1 MDGEPFVPSNRT
13 PTPQAYCLPDRMTEL
28 SRLSRYGMTFLPL
41 TEDRGEVL
49 SKSFRAGFLARTSQS
64 PEEAKASTAKKAA
77 SGASSLES
85 FARFDHDSSS
95 WKTPQRSLIGDSE
108 SFSETWPRWGS
119 MRNGVCWERTTSKRL
134 TSATEY
140 GSWLATPTAKAN
152 QMSPSMQ
159 KNPGCAA
166 WTQMLPTPSAC
177 SYGTN
182 QGGGGGRVGKVRP
195 SLQTMASKNLW
206 PIPTAHN
213 AKEGSYPAEHAR
225 NTPTLAAQA
234 GGQLNPTWVEWLM
247 GWPLAFT
254 DLRPLAT
261 DRFRQWL
268 NSHGEF

>member
-1 MDGEPFVPSNRT
+1 MSWLFSQALVAAFSEDDSLDGEPFAPSNRT

-28 SRLSRYGMTFLPL
+28 SRLSRYGMTFSPL

-64 PEEAKASTAKKAA
+64 PEEVKASTAKKAA

-85 FARFDHDSSS
+85 FARFDHHSSS
-95 WKTPQRSLIGDSE
+95 WKTPQRSLLGDSE
-108 SFSETWPRWGS
+108 SFSATWPRWGS
-119 MRNGVCWERTTSKRL
+119 MRSGVCWERTMSELL
-134 TSATEY
+134 TSGT
-140 GSWLATPTAKAN
+140 GFGFWV
-152 QMSPSMQ
+152 
-159 KNPGCAA
+159 
-166 WTQMLPTPSAC
+166 PTPSAS

-195 SLQTMASKNLW
+195 SLQTMASRNLW
-206 PIPTAHN
+206 PTPTAHN
-213 AKEGSYPAEHAR
+213 AKEGGYKAEHAR

-234 GGQLNPTWVEWLM
+234 GGQLNPMWVEWLM

-268 NSHGEF
+268 NSHGKF